1 MASAESTYE
10 ERLRLADSF
19 EGYKEYLSQAHFLFL
34 VQEALEETRG
44 GAAKIKYILA
54 LASRCKT
61 GLVSVELLAKKID
74 KEYSLRPLQKEDGVR
89 EGQVDGWDDMDTDI
103 EEVDG
108 QNHEGQDKERE
119 EEVCFLVIVII
130 VFVML
135 HVV

>member
-1 MASAESTYE
+1 M
-10 ERLRLADSF
+10 
-19 EGYKEYLSQAHFLFL
+19 
-34 VQEALEETRG
+34 
-44 GAAKIKYILA
+44 
-54 LASRCKT
+54 ASRCKT